1 MFLELWQSTAQFY
14 SRFFDTGL
22 PTIRQAFQVVCEE
35 RAELDDQIIFG
46 VNRNE
51 MANEAVDNIVT
62 LMGLQM
68 ACSGNKNYP
77 YNGLQFEESDW
88 GNSSDYQY
96 KWLLRE
102 RMTVNEDLAAHFH
115 SLLKND
121 IRNEIKA
128 IVDILISYRVSV
140 SEFNDAVLY
149 VIDKNNNKNLETHYV
164 NGNGKIARKRP

>member
-14 SRFFDTGL
+14 DRFFNTGI

-35 RAELDDQIIFG
+35 RAEFDDQLIFG

-62 LMGLQM
+62 LMGLMM

-77 YNGLQFEESDW
+77 YNGLEFNQSDW
-88 GNSSDYQY
+88 GNSSEYQY

-102 RMTVNEDLAAHFH
+102 RVTVNEDLSSHFY
-115 SLLKND
+115 SLVRSD
-121 IRNEIKA
+121 IRNEIQA
-128 IVDILISYRVSV
+128 IVDILISHRVSEC
-140 SEFNDAVLY
+140 EFNDAVQY
-149 VIDKNNNKNLETHYV
+149 VIGKNENKSLETHYV
-164 NGNGKIARKRP
+164 NGNGKIARKK